1 MKIISSRRVVKIMK
15 NFNKGIFSWS
25 QIPRTTFLR
34 IVWPTIRKTTNETL
48 GVKEFLTNKLKI
60 QRECWVYSWW
70 HSTARGFP
78 FFAHWWFVKSLSRKE
93 MCWEGFFFF
102 ISTDI
107 AFGGSN
113 NVIPTTDLFRLE
125 VIKTDVCFCV
135 SFFVQESIT
144 SWFKHGCW
152 QKYLIFFEVKC
163 GKNGIFP
170 SVVKEMLFFLLEAYR
185 WRQLIINPPY
195 F

>member
-1 MKIISSRRVVKIMK
+1 MIKKKLSLISSLRIEAHKYSRRKPRASVDPSTLMNNQDKNSPNNRKTISSRRVVKIMK

-78 FFAHWWFVKSLSRKE
+78 FFAHWWFVKLLSRKE
-93 MCWEGFFFF
+93 MCWEGFFF
-102 ISTDI
+102 
-107 AFGGSN
+107 
-113 NVIPTTDLFRLE
+113 
-125 VIKTDVCFCV
+125 
-135 SFFVQESIT
+135 
-144 SWFKHGCW
+144 
-152 QKYLIFFEVKC
+152 
-163 GKNGIFP
+163 
-170 SVVKEMLFFLLEAYR
+170 LLVP
-185 WRQLIINPPY
+185 I
-195 F
+195 